1 MSLKEIAKRC
11 GASVSTVSRVLNQP
25 DYHCLD
31 SELQERIWSC
41 ARELNYVPNTA
52 ARQLKLGKNISPQ
65 HPPVI
70 DVFLTRFHSLES
82 DLFFKELYE
91 VLREELL
98 KTGCQLGQLLTLPDM
113 TQRQQNLSPLAS
125 HRIPSADGLILL
137 GKCPAELI
145 SFLKNQYR
153 SLIGIDRNPTN
164 FDYDEIIC
172 DGTTAAA
179 AAMDYL
185 IMLGHKKIAYI
196 GGCSYEARY
205 IGYYQSLISHKL
217 PLDHGN
223 IYPTSQTRE
232 EGYQTMRAILKK
244 ETLPSAIFCANDST
258 ALGVLEALK
267 KSRRRKYIPSV
278 ISIDNIREA
287 QMCSPSLTTIDI
299 PKREMAHHA
308 VALLLD
314 RIRYG
319 HSENIRM
326 ELPCRLIV
334 RESCSYAA
342 E

>member
-1 MSLKEIAKRC
+1 
-11 GASVSTVSRVLNQP
+11 
-25 DYHCLD
+25 
-31 SELQERIWSC
+31 
-41 ARELNYVPNTA
+41 
-52 ARQLKLGKNISPQ
+52 
-65 HPPVI
+65 
-70 DVFLTRFHSLES
+70 
-82 DLFFKELYE
+82 
-91 VLREELL
+91 
-98 KTGCQLGQLLTLPDM
+98 M
-113 TQRQQNLSPLAS
+113 TQRQQNLSPLAA
-125 HRIPSADGLILL
+125 HKIPDADGLILL

-145 SFLKNQYR
+145 PFLKNQYR

-172 DGTTAAA
+172 DGTTAASV
-179 AAMDYL
+179 AMDYL
-185 IMLGHKKIAYI
+185 ILLGHKKIAYI

-232 EGYQTMRAILKK
+232 EGYQMMKTILKK

-314 RIRYG
+314 RIRCG

-326 ELPCRLIV
+326 ELPWPSDRP
-334 RESCSYAA
+334 RELLLGGRKSPSKSCSPTPAFQA
-342 E
+342 PRSRHARKHRLASADPRAVRARHSPLSVRPAHRSV